1 MTDNRQIDPSGTT
14 AQFRAYAQSE
24 DKAPAKRSPAPVVVA
39 GVVVAVVVVA
49 LVVWLLVR

>member
-24 DKAPAKRSPAPVVVA
+24 DKAPAKRSPAPVVA

>member
-24 DKAPAKRSPAPVVVA
+24 DKTPAKRSPAPMVA
-39 GVVVAVVVVA
+39 GIVVAVVVVA